1 MFASILAIS
10 ADAIIIVDESQRI
23 THFNLGAEQIFG
35 YAAADLIGE
44 PLTILLPERYR
55 GAHLGHVQRFAAG
68 AETARRMGERREIF
82 GLRRD
87 GQEFPAEASIS
98 KLRMPDGWVFMV
110 VLRDI
115 SERKRAEEDQ
125 RFLADTGPILSASLD
140 YEETLRAIARLAVPY
155 LADWTAVV
163 VYGQDGGAM
172 RLVSGNPDPG
182 IAAFLSRLGE
192 RRARLW
198 DLSGTDQDGSA
209 GAPDQ
214 LVPVVTPEFIDARII
229 HAEDAA
235 LLHSR
240 PIASLMI
247 VRLAAHGHIVGSATF
262 VSESSRRR
270 FDEGHLAVAR
280 AIAVRAGLAAEN
292 ARLYQT
298 AQHLTKLRDDILSV
312 VSHDLRNP
320 LSAIS
325 MCTRVLL
332 ESPPAEESARRE
344 LLTAIDDSADWMNRL
359 IQDLLD
365 VGMIEAGRLSLERRP
380 TEMGDVFEQVEA
392 MFAAMAAER
401 GVAIESELPP
411 SLPPVDADG
420 ERLLQVLANLVGN
433 ALKFTEEGGTVTIG
447 ARAEPGVLSVFV
459 RDTGSGIPAE
469 HLPYIFD
476 RWWHARRSAKKAGTG
491 LGLAITKGIVEAHG
505 GRIVA
510 QSTIGEGSTFT
521 FTLPLWSAR
530 AARATVPAEPRREP
544 AAGSAIA
551 EEP

>member
-10 ADAIIIVDESQRI
+10 ADAIIIVDEAQRI

-35 YAAADLIGE
+35 YAAAELIGE

-55 GAHLGHVQRFAAG
+55 GAHHGHVQRFAAG

-98 KLRMPDGWVFMV
+98 KLRMPEGWVFMV

-115 SERKRAEEDQ
+115 TERKRAEEDQ
-125 RFLADTGPILSASLD
+125 RFLADAGPILSASLD

-163 VYGQDGGAM
+163 VYGQEGGVM
-172 RLVSGNPDPG
+172 RLVSGNPDPDV
-182 IAAFLSRLGE
+182 AAFLSRLGD

-198 DLSGTDQDGSA
+198 HLTGADQDASA
-209 GAPDQ
+209 GTLDQ
-214 LVPVVTPEFIDARII
+214 LVPVVTPEFIDANII

-235 LLHSR
+235 LLHAR
-240 PIASLMI
+240 PIASMMI
-247 VRLAAHGHIVGSATF
+247 VRLAAHGHIIGSATF
-262 VSESSRRR
+262 VSESSQRR

-292 ARLYQT
+292 ARLYRT

-365 VGMIEAGRLSLERRP
+365 VGMIEAGRLSLERQP
-380 TEMGDVFEQVEA
+380 TELGDVFEQVEA
-392 MFAAMAAER
+392 MFAVMAAER
-401 GVAIESELPP
+401 GVAIERQLPP

-420 ERLLQVLANLVGN
+420 ERLLQLLANLVGN

-447 ARAEPGVLSVFV
+447 ARAERGMLSVFV

-469 HLPYIFD
+469 DLPFIFD

-491 LGLAITKGIVEAHG
+491 LGLAIAKGIVEAHG
-505 GRIVA
+505 GQIAAR
-510 QSTIGEGSTFT
+510 STVGEGSTFT
-521 FTLPLWSAR
+521 FTLPLWSER
-530 AARATVPAEPRREP
+530 ASRATVPAEARRGP
-544 AAGSAIA
+544 AAGSAVA